1 MPHSK
6 RNRLTITRHLKKID
20 RHLLKLQNLYQKH
33 SSKVIQV
40 KHPYVTLGQLRDNY
54 SPHHLT
60 IPPEVLKNA
69 DKFRRFKS
77 DSEHPLAI
85 YGRDGGLI
93 AYRTSLNDPSLTAR
107 LTESVRSLPRQKNH
121 QFRGINRGS
130 YSTRHLTVWSPYA
143 KKPFIS
149 TELKQNYSANLEFLK
164 TNTSLWDRLS
174 DILGQISPSTY
185 KQFLRYPLPKDT
197 PRFCTAWAG
206 CVVNSGDEDPVQT
219 KAHRDVKEA
228 IHGFSCIVP
237 AGNFTGGALI
247 LYDLEMVVELKAGDI
262 FMFPDSLIH
271 HANEAVQG
279 ERHSVIAFTQ
289 QNLFHY
295 WERKYKSCNNN
306 DKRAVVRHTKK
317 TLNRVKGI

>member
-6 RNRLTITRHLKKID
+6 QNRRAINRHLEKID

-33 SSKVIQV
+33 LSQVIRV
-40 KHPYVTLGQLRDNY
+40 KHPSVTLGQLRENY
-54 SPHHLT
+54 RPHHIA
-60 IPPEVLKNA
+60 IPPESLANV
-69 DKFRRFKS
+69 DKFQRFKS
-77 DSEHPLAI
+77 ESERPFAI

-93 AYRTSLNDPSLTAR
+93 GYRTSLNDSSMITR
-107 LTESVRSLPRQKNH
+107 LTESIRSLPRQENYK
-121 QFRGINRGS
+121 FRGINRGS

-149 TELKQNYSANLEFLK
+149 HELKENYDANLEFLK
-164 TNTSLWDRLS
+164 TNELLWNRLS
-174 DILGQISPSTY
+174 DILGQISPNTY
-185 KQFLRYPLPKDT
+185 KQFLRYPLPKET

-247 LYDLEMVVELKAGDI
+247 LYDLEMIIELNAGDV

-271 HANEAVQG
+271 HANEAVEG
-279 ERHSVIAFTQ
+279 ERHSVIGFTQ

-306 DKRAVVRHTKK
+306 DKRAVARHTKK
-317 TLNRVKGI
+317 TLNRIKCP